1 MSARCTRHCSPL
13 SFSGNPWGLRNDSA
27 YLDISITT
35 AAGVTLSDNRRL
47 SWASA
52 ARNFHSSFGTPSGT
66 VTISTADDSIRQVAD
81 RTVTVTASLP
91 YSSTFRAT
99 NPRPSYW
106 YYWASQPTVASAT
119 LTVRDD
125 DSAGLAVS
133 KTKVQTGEDGTKEEF
148 TVRLSSRPTA
158 AVTVTISSND
168 MGEAT
173 VSPETLKFGPA
184 ADSGNNVFAWNAPQT
199 VTVTGVDD
207 AAADHDQ
214 GYTIT
219 VAAASSGTGGDP
231 LYNDN
236 NKVPNVTLSGLNLD
250 DDSPRVSLALTAPS
264 INESGDGN
272 STTVRAKLDT
282 TSAAVTTITLTTPA
296 GTTLSGTTLTI
307 DAGEFDSVNADVA
320 AHRQVT
326 ITATDNTTD
335 APDLVTTVSGSAT
348 NTSSL
353 GVSGPVD
360 VLLTIV
366 DDDAAPTVGIDSPS
380 VTEGNTGEADLDFT
394 VSLSA
399 ASGKQVTVNY
409 AVDGADAGTATS
421 GADYE
426 ALTAGTLT
434 FAPGETS
441 KTVTVKVTGD
451 TADEAD
457 ETVRVTLSDP
467 VNATL
472 DVTKTTG
479 VGTITDDDAAPTVGI
494 DSPSVSE
501 GNSGA
506 ADLDFTVSLS
516 AASGRQVT
524 VKYALDSTDAGTATS
539 GTDYTAVT
547 ETTLTFAA
555 GDTSKTVTVSVTG
568 DVVDE
573 PNETVKLTLSGPT
586 NATLDATKT
595 TGTGTITDDDAAPGV
610 ALSVAATNSTIA
622 ESGMG
627 NSTAVSASMTGG
639 TTSSVV
645 TTVTVATR
653 PGHYTAPSGAN
664 TITIAAGAS
673 SGDGTV
679 TITAV
684 DNDIDAADL
693 STMVT
698 GSVVNTRGLASGASA
713 SANLTITDDDDA
725 GLTVSETSV
734 STSEASGAARTDDFT
749 VRLASEPTATVTV
762 TITSSKTAEAR
773 VSPGTLRFAA
783 VADTTTDPSNPVYKW
798 DDPRT
803 VTVTGVDDTTPETT
817 QSYTITV
824 AAASAQ
830 SGGDALYNSDT
841 DVPNVTVSGTNAD
854 NDALTVTLS
863 LSPASIAENGG
874 TSQVS
879 ASLNATS
886 THATTVTVMS
896 KSGVYTAPSSA
907 NTITID
913 AGGTTSDDRVTI
925 TAVDNDIDAAD
936 LSTTVSATADNAPA
950 ALQVPNPA
958 DVSLT
963 ITDDDD
969 AGLTVSKTSVSTGE
983 DGTTDDFTVQLA
995 SEPTA
1000 TVTVSIASSDMNEA
1014 TVSPSSILFAAAA
1027 DSSDANNPVYKWNDP
1042 QTVTVTGVDDS
1053 STGANPGYTI
1063 TVSAASAQMG
1073 GDALYNSDSDVP
1085 AVEVSGTNANDE
1097 APAVTL
1103 SLSRNE
1109 IEESAGAQASE
1120 RRATV
1125 TARLGAAASEVTRI
1139 TVSAAAAANA
1149 AADDFALSANRVL
1162 TIAAGDTTS
1171 SGTAVTIT
1179 AVDDRVDSLVETEI
1193 IQLEGGRTRI
1203 GPAITAKLV
1212 TVSGLV
1218 TGGDGAAAPTAVTL
1232 RIKEDDLRG
1241 LVFTPALP
1249 AAMTN
1254 PVCRRRGNCPVPI
1267 YRTVN
1272 ESGNGNTATFQVK
1285 LATQPT
1291 VAVAVAVSSQ
1301 DEGEGRVSKSGDA
1314 APARTT
1320 TLRFTTGNWNTNQT
1334 VTLTGVDDDAVDGD
1348 QDYQLLLNPNA
1359 AATDAYSLAPRV
1371 RAQMRTT
1378 DTDAAGLTVSETSV
1392 STTEASGAGRTDD
1405 FTVRLDTIPSA
1416 TVTVDVASSDTD
1428 EAAVSPA
1435 SIKFGATA
1443 DPDNSIFAWD
1453 DPQTVTVTGADDD
1466 VDDGSRT
1473 YSVTLD
1479 LSSADTNYDGLDTV
1493 SVSGT
1498 NTDDDTAGLTAS
1510 KTAVSTTEASG
1521 AGRSETF
1528 TVELDTEPTATVT
1541 VAVGVTGGD
1550 TDEATVSPTSI
1561 SFGATANTGANP
1573 PVYKWD
1579 DARTVTVTGADDD
1592 VDDGDR
1598 TYTVTLNPD
1607 SAAGMS
1613 GDANYRDSVATASVT
1628 GSNVDDDTA
1637 GLTLSK
1643 TAVATGED
1651 GTTDSFTVA
1660 LATEPTATVTVT
1672 IMSSDTNE
1680 ATVSPGTLRFAA
1692 AADASD
1698 ANNPVY
1704 KWDDARTVTVTGVD
1718 DSVDEDDK
1726 TYTITVNPDSAAGQ
1740 SGDAKYRDDV
1750 ATASVPG
1757 TNADDDDEP
1766 TVGIDSP
1773 SVPEGNSG
1781 ETDLT
1786 FTVSLSAASGKR
1798 VTVNY
1803 ALDSIDDGTATAGA
1817 DYAAL
1822 AAGMLT
1828 FAAGETRK
1836 TVPVRVRGDTA
1847 EESDETVRL
1856 TLSGPVNATL
1866 DVTKTTGVGTIRDD
1880 DGMGLTVSKTAVS
1893 TSEPAETDGFTV
1905 RLATAPSAT
1914 VTVSVSVAGGDTDEA
1929 AVSPSSI
1936 RFGARA
1942 MPGASPPVY
1951 KWDDPRTVTVTG
1963 RDDDVDDGDR
1973 SYAIALS
1980 SSSSDAGYDNLLK
1993 TVSGTNAD
2001 DDTAGLTTSKSMVL
2015 TGEDASTDTFTV
2027 RLATEPTAAVTVAV
2041 AIGGTDPD
2049 EATANPGTLTFSTMN
2064 WDTPQTVTVTGA
2076 DDADADGE
2084 RPYTVT
2090 LTAAST
2096 DAGYSGLSASVS
2108 GRNGDNEGAALWV
2121 SRTVVTTSEP
2131 SGTDDFTVRLAT
2143 APSAAVTVSVSVTG
2157 GDTDEAAV
2165 SPASITF
2172 GATAMPSASPPVVLW
2187 SAAQTVTV
2195 TGADDS
2201 VDDDDRSYTITVSS
2215 SSSDTNYNS
2224 LSHTVSGTNT
2234 DDEAA
2239 PTVTLSLSRGEI
2251 KEAAGAQAS
2260 ERRATVTARLSHA
2273 TREATTLTVSAA
2285 AGANAAADDF
2295 ALSANKT
2302 LTIDAGDTTSTGTAV
2317 TITAVDDRVDSLV
2330 ATDGQGNAITA
2341 KLVAVSAAVSGG
2353 NGAAAPSPA
2362 TLRIA
2367 EDDLRG
2373 LVFTPALPRASR
2385 RCARLRP
2392 PPGCPSLIYR
2402 TVDESGAGSTATFQ
2416 VKLATQPTSAV
2427 TVAVSSADE
2436 GEGLVSQSGDA
2447 APARTTTLRFTT
2459 GNWNTNQTVT
2469 LTGVDDSEVDDNQDY
2484 LVRLNPNAAATD
2496 AYSLA
2501 PRAQALMRTTDTNTA
2516 GLTVSETSVS
2526 TSEASGTART
2536 DDFTVRL
2543 DTIPSATVT
2552 VDVASS
2558 AADEAGVSPASIK
2571 FGAAADPD
2579 NSIFAWNDPQT
2590 VTVTGADDDVQD
2602 GSQAYSVTLD
2612 PSSSDTNYDGLDTVS
2627 VSGTNADDDDAALTV
2642 SETSVS
2648 TGEDGTTDDF
2658 TVRLATEPTG
2668 TVTVTV
2674 TSSKTTEATV
2684 SPGTLRF
2691 AVAADTATDP
2701 ANPVYKWDDPRMVT
2715 VTGVDDANPEA
2726 AQSYTITVAA
2736 TSPGGGGDAIYHS
2749 NTEVPDVTVSGTN
2762 ADNDAPT
2769 VTLALGSA
2777 TINES
2782 GAGNSTAV
2790 SASLSTTST
2799 HATTVRVEVSAT
2811 GGYAVASPD
2820 TITIPAGQTAGDRT
2834 VTVTAEDND
2843 VDAPDLSTTVTA
2855 EATNTSAL
2863 GVSGPAAVALTI
2875 TDDDAAPTASL
2886 SLSDASIAEN
2896 GGTSQVSATLN
2907 RASSEDT
2914 TVTVTAVSGHYT
2926 VPSTLA
2932 NRQITIDAGDTTSN
2946 DRVTITAAN
2955 NMRDEANRQARVA
2968 ATAVNSQGLSNTP
2981 CTTATPPVCT
2991 VTGPQLTLEDDD
3003 TGPSVTLSV
3012 GSATIAE
3019 SGAGNTTTVS
3029 AALTGGTSDADTTV
3043 TIANAAGAYTAPS
3056 SANTITIAA
3065 GATNGSGTVT
3075 ITAVDDTRDEPGTTT
3090 VTGSARNTR
3099 SAAAGAAV
3107 PVTGASL
3114 TVTDDDDPPVATLTA
3129 APASIAESGTGNTAQ
3144 VAATLTGTSSAATV
3158 VTVTDAGGGYTVP
3171 ATANTIT
3178 IAADQTSS
3186 SDRVTVTAADNS
3198 VDAADLATTVTGTA
3212 ANAQATADGTTVTVT
3227 AGSLTITDDDTA
3239 ALTLSKTSVT
3249 TSEDGAPA
3257 SPGDPDGRDTFTVRL
3272 ATEPTAA
3279 VTVALSSSDTDE
3291 ATVSPASLTFT
3302 PSTPATLW
3310 SAPQTVTVT
3319 GVDDTPPDQD
3329 GLKTY
3334 TITLNPDSHATTGD
3348 ANYRG
3353 LASVIVNGRNRDNE
3367 APTVT
3372 LSLSPETISENGGAA
3387 TLTAG
3392 LDGPVPE
3399 ATTVTVSAAPGA
3411 GAAAGDFRLS
3421 GTTLTIPANA
3431 TASENALTISAVDN
3445 RVDAPDKTV
3454 TLSATVSGG
3463 QGAAAPDPRRLTITD
3478 DEAAPAVTLAAA
3490 SAAIWEDGGT
3500 TTVSARLSHASSAET
3515 RVTVRGVA
3523 ELYEV
3528 VGPEVIVIPA
3538 GALTG
3543 STTVT
3548 IRALDNTERAA
3559 ADRVAVIA
3567 GAARNTHSERDGGT
3581 TTVAAARVTVWDD
3594 ETASVSLLLEPER
3607 VAEGAVARVSA
3618 RLTRPARAA
3627 VTLTVSAA
3635 AGTNATAASFALG
3648 PERTLTVPAGATASA
3663 GAVEIA
3669 AVDDEVDAPDRA
3681 VTITAAVASSVRAR
3695 TPEPVTLSIEDDD
3708 EAPQAMLILT
3718 PATIDESGE
3727 TNAATVSA
3735 TLSHPSSAAT
3745 TIAVSAAGTGF
3756 RQQGTTLTIP
3766 ALGTASAAS
3775 VTLTA
3780 VDDETHNEDREVT
3793 VSGRAENAQGVEQPA
3808 AVVLMIRDDD
3818 GTEEVTAALLPEA
3831 ARAMADSRAAA
3842 VRQRL
3847 ERAGSGAA
3855 SASELPALT
3864 GLLERHGPSAQ
3875 EEGLEWKK
3883 SLLPQASFALPLDAE
3898 GGGGG
3903 LTLWGGGDY
3912 RDLDG
3917 EAGGVKW
3924 DGEAAS
3930 AHLGADR
3937 LLANGLRLGLAASWS
3952 EARFDYEHRNRKGEW
3967 DLEMTSAQPYLGWTT
3982 PGGVALWASA
3992 GYGSGELEI
4001 APENGRRQTSDADMR
4016 MAAAGARGPLYA
4028 ADGLEVS
4035 LRGEA
4040 LYAKF
4045 EVDGNGAGIAAHDS
4059 DVSRLRLAVEAR
4071 RERALESGAAV
4082 SPWLELG
4089 ARHDGG
4095 DGATGAG
4102 AELGAGVD
4110 YASGR
4115 LELSLGARALAAHSD
4130 YDEWGADLALA
4141 YAPGADGRG
4150 LAFRL
4155 APSWGATD
4163 SGAAELWAS
4172 GAPGLH
4178 EAAPEPELGGRLEA
4192 ELGYGLKSP
4201 LGRGLL
4207 TLTAGGEWGEG
4218 ADAVCRLSGI
4228 AALDASASLGLEL
4241 ELRRPPSGGT
4251 ERSLMLTGEL
4261 RF

>member
-1 MSARCTRHCSPL
+1 MRCVPQRFETFTTQRDQ
-13 SFSGNPWGLRNDSA
+13 FRQTYDSA
-27 YLDISITT
+27 VAEIAISTVT
-35 AAGVTLSDNRRL
+35 GVSLSANTKLNYETFLQGTGTD
-47 SWASA
+47 
-52 ARNFHSSFGTPSGT
+52 FGTASGT
-66 VTISTADDSIRQVAD
+66 VTVMTTDDNTEQGAD
-81 RTVTVTASLP
+81 RTVTVSASFPFSFSYRSSFPP
-91 YSSTFRAT
+91 YSYWRVGWNTQPAT
-99 NPRPSYW
+99 
-106 YYWASQPTVASAT
+106 ATAT
-119 LTVRDD
+119 LTIRDN
-125 DSAGLAVS
+125 DSPGLQVS
-133 KTKVQTGEDGTKEEF
+133 KTAVATSEAATTDTF
-148 TVRLSSRPTA
+148 TVQLQKAPTA
-158 AVTVTISSND
+158 AVTVAVASND
-168 MGEAT
+168 IGEAT
-173 VSPETLKFGPA
+173 VSPMNLSFTTV
-184 ADSGNNVFAWNAPQT
+184 NYNTPQT

-207 AAADHDQ
+207 
-214 GYTIT
+214 
-219 VAAASSGTGGDP
+219 SM
-231 LYNDN
+231 
-236 NKVPNVTLSGLNLD
+236 
-250 DDSPRVSLALTAPS
+250 
-264 INESGDGN
+264 GDGDEPY
-272 STTVRAKLDT
+272 S
-282 TSAAVTTITLTTPA
+282 ITLTSSSTDTSYNNLTA
-296 GTTLSGTTLTI
+296 TVSGTNTDNDAPAVSLSLSASSISENGGMSIVSASLTRTSTAATTVTVTPKLRI
-307 DAGEFDSVNADVA
+307 YTVGSPDAITIPVGQTSGSGT
-320 AHRQVT
+320 VT
-326 ITATDNTTD
+326 ITAVNNTTD
-335 APDLVTTVSGSAT
+335 APDLSTTVTAT
-348 NTSSL
+348 ARNTSAL
-353 GVSGPVD
+353 GVTGP
-360 VLLTIV
+360 
-366 DDDAAPTVGIDSPS
+366 AA
-380 VTEGNTGEADLDFT
+380 
-394 VSLSA
+394 VSL
-399 ASGKQVTVNY
+399 
-409 AVDGADAGTATS
+409 
-421 GADYE
+421 
-426 ALTAGTLT
+426 
-434 FAPGETS
+434 
-441 KTVTVKVTGD
+441 
-451 TADEAD
+451 
-457 ETVRVTLSDP
+457 
-467 VNATL
+467 
-472 DVTKTTG
+472 
-479 VGTITDDDAAPTVGI
+479 TITDDDAAPTASLSLSDASISENGATTEVSARLSHPSSADTTVVVSAVPGLYTVESDATIVIAAGATTDDETVTITTANNTVDEANRTVTVTGRASNTQGI
-494 DSPSVSE
+494 ASQTVT
-501 GNSGA
+501 GA
-506 ADLDFTVSLS
+506 TLTLEDDDDPPTVSLTLDDSSIAEDGGTAEVS
-516 AASGRQVT
+516 ATLSHASDTATVVT
-524 VKYALDSTDAGTATS
+524 VTEVDGHYEVPSVLADRRITIAAGETTDS
-539 GTDYTAVT
+539 GTVTITAEDNT
-547 ETTLTFAA
+547 R
-555 GDTSKTVTVSVTG
+555 
-568 DVVDE
+568 DE
-573 PNETVKLTLSGPT
+573 PNRSAAITGMATNGRGVGAVSGATLTLE
-586 NATLDATKT
+586 
-595 TGTGTITDDDAAPGV
+595 DDDAAPGV
-610 ALSVAATNSTIA
+610 ALSVSPGSISEDGGTAT
-622 ESGMG
+622 
-627 NSTAVSASMTGG
+627 VSASLTGG
-639 TTSSVV
+639 TTSSAV
-645 TTVTVATR
+645 TTVTVTVSATE
-653 PGHYTAPSGAN
+653 GYTVPSGAN
-664 TITIAAGAS
+664 TITIAAGSS
-673 SGDGTV
+673 SGSGTV
-679 TITAV
+679 TITAE
-684 DNDIDAADL
+684 DNDVDAADL
-693 STMVT
+693 MTTVT
-698 GSVVNTRGLASGASA
+698 GMASNSQGLASTTATVAS
-713 SANLTITDDDDA
+713 LTVTDDDDA
-725 GLTVSETSV
+725 ALTVSKTTV
-734 STSEASGAARTDDFT
+734 STSEDGAPAMEGDPDGRDTFT
-749 VRLASEPTATVTV
+749 VRLATAPTATVTV
-762 TITSSKTAEAR
+762 TITSSKTTEAR
-773 VSPGTLRFAA
+773 VSPASIRFGA
-783 VADTTTDPSNPVYKW
+783 VAMPSANPPVYKW
-798 DDPRT
+798 DDART
-803 VTVTGVDDTTPETT
+803 VTVTGVDDANPEAS

-824 AAASAQ
+824 AATSPG
-830 SGGDALYNSDT
+830 SGGDAIYHSNTEVQD
-841 DVPNVTVSGTNAD
+841 VTVSGTNAD
-854 NDALTVTLS
+854 NDAPTVS
-863 LSPASIAENGG
+863 LALGSTTINESGMGNS
-874 TSQVS
+874 TTVS
-879 ASLNATS
+879 ASLSTTS
-886 THATTVTVMS
+886 TAATTVRVTVS
-896 KSGVYTAPSSA
+896 ETGGYTVGSSG
-907 NTITID
+907 TITIPVGQT
-913 AGGTTSDDRVTI
+913 AGDRMVTI
-925 TAVDNDIDAAD
+925 TAADNDVDAAD
-936 LSTTVSATADNAPA
+936 LSTTVTAEATNTSALGVSGPA
-950 ALQVPNPA
+950 A
-958 DVSLT
+958 VSLT
-963 ITDDDD
+963 ITDDD
-969 AGLTVSKTSVSTGE
+969 
-983 DGTTDDFTVQLA
+983 
-995 SEPTA
+995 
-1000 TVTVSIASSDMNEA
+1000 
-1014 TVSPSSILFAAAA
+1014 
-1027 DSSDANNPVYKWNDP
+1027 
-1042 QTVTVTGVDDS
+1042 
-1053 STGANPGYTI
+1053 
-1063 TVSAASAQMG
+1063 
-1073 GDALYNSDSDVP
+1073 
-1085 AVEVSGTNANDE
+1085 
-1097 APAVTL
+1097 
-1103 SLSRNE
+1103 
-1109 IEESAGAQASE
+1109 
-1120 RRATV
+1120 
-1125 TARLGAAASEVTRI
+1125 
-1139 TVSAAAAANA
+1139 
-1149 AADDFALSANRVL
+1149 
-1162 TIAAGDTTS
+1162 
-1171 SGTAVTIT
+1171 
-1179 AVDDRVDSLVETEI
+1179 
-1193 IQLEGGRTRI
+1193 
-1203 GPAITAKLV
+1203 
-1212 TVSGLV
+1212 
-1218 TGGDGAAAPTAVTL
+1218 
-1232 RIKEDDLRG
+1232 
-1241 LVFTPALP
+1241 
-1249 AAMTN
+1249 
-1254 PVCRRRGNCPVPI
+1254 
-1267 YRTVN
+1267 
-1272 ESGNGNTATFQVK
+1272 
-1285 LATQPT
+1285 
-1291 VAVAVAVSSQ
+1291 
-1301 DEGEGRVSKSGDA
+1301 
-1314 APARTT
+1314 
-1320 TLRFTTGNWNTNQT
+1320 
-1334 VTLTGVDDDAVDGD
+1334 
-1348 QDYQLLLNPNA
+1348 
-1359 AATDAYSLAPRV
+1359 
-1371 RAQMRTT
+1371 
-1378 DTDAAGLTVSETSV
+1378 
-1392 STTEASGAGRTDD
+1392 
-1405 FTVRLDTIPSA
+1405 
-1416 TVTVDVASSDTD
+1416 
-1428 EAAVSPA
+1428 
-1435 SIKFGATA
+1435 
-1443 DPDNSIFAWD
+1443 
-1453 DPQTVTVTGADDD
+1453 
-1466 VDDGSRT
+1466 
-1473 YSVTLD
+1473 
-1479 LSSADTNYDGLDTV
+1479 
-1493 SVSGT
+1493 
-1498 NTDDDTAGLTAS
+1498 TAGLSAS

-1550 TDEATVSPTSI
+1550 TDEASASPTSI

-1613 GDANYRDSVATASVT
+1613 GDANYRDSVATAEVSGT
-1628 GSNVDDDTA
+1628 NADDDTA

-1643 TAVATGED
+1643 NSVATGED

-1660 LATEPTATVTVT
+1660 LATEPTAQVTVT
-1672 IMSSDTNE
+1672 IASSDTNE
-1680 ATVSPGTLRFAA
+1680 ATVSPGTLTFAA
-1692 AADASD
+1692 AADTSD
-1698 ANNPVY
+1698 SNNPVY
-1704 KWDDARTVTVTGVD
+1704 KWNDARTVTVTGVD

-1726 TYTITVNPDSAAGQ
+1726 TYTITVNPDSAAGM

-1786 FTVSLSAASGKR
+1786 FTVSLSAASGKQ
-1798 VTVNY
+1798 VTVDY
-1803 ALDSIDDGTATAGA
+1803 AVDGTDGGTATAGA

-1822 AAGMLT
+1822 AAGTLT

-1866 DVTKTTGVGTIRDD
+1866 DPAKTTGTGTIRDD
-1880 DGMGLTVSKTAVS
+1880 DGMELTVSKTAVS
-1893 TSEPAETDGFTV
+1893 TSEPAETDDFTV
-1905 RLATAPSAT
+1905 RLAAAPSAT

-1973 SYAIALS
+1973 SYAITLS
-1980 SSSSDAGYDNLLK
+1980 SSSSDAGYNNLLK

-2015 TGEDASTDTFTV
+2015 TGEDGSTDTFTV

-2121 SRTVVTTSEP
+2121 SRTAVTTSEP

-2165 SPASITF
+2165 SLASITF
-2172 GATAMPSASPPVVLW
+2172 GATAMPGASPPVVLW

-2295 ALSANKT
+2295 TLSGTT
-2302 LTIDAGDTTSTGTAV
+2302 LTIDAGETSSADADTAAHRQV

-2341 KLVAVSAAVSGG
+2341 KLVTVSGSVSGG
-2353 NGAAAPSPA
+2353 NGAAAPRSA

-2367 EDDLRG
+2367 EDDFRG

-2402 TVDESGAGSTATFQ
+2402 TVDESGNGNTATFQ
-2416 VKLATQPTSAV
+2416 VKLATQPTSPV
-2427 TVAVSSADE
+2427 SVAVSSADE

-2469 LTGVDDSEVDDNQDY
+2469 LTGVDDRAVDDNQDY

-2558 AADEAGVSPASIK
+2558 AADEAGVSPSSIK
-2571 FGAAADPD
+2571 FGAAADAD

-2590 VTVTGADDDVQD
+2590 VTVTGADDDAQD
-2602 GSQAYSVTLD
+2602 GSQTYSVTLD

-2627 VSGTNADDDDAALTV
+2627 VSGTNADDDDAALTVSKTSVSTGEDGTTDDFTVRLATEPTGTVTVTVTSSKTTEATVSPGTLTFAAAADTSDSNNPVYKWDDPRMVTVTGVDDANPEAAQSYTITVAATSPGSGGDAIYHSNTEVPDVTVSGTNADNDAPTVTLALSATSISEDGGTSQVSASLSRMSTHDTTVTVTSKPGVYTAPSSANTITIDAGETTSMDRVTITAVDNDVDAADLSTTVSATADNAPAALRVSNPADVSLTITDDDTAGLTASKSSVSTTEASGAGRSETFTVELDTEPTATVTVAVGVTGGDTDEATVSPTSITFAAAADSSDSNNPVYKWDDARTVTVTGADDDVDDGDRTYTVTLNPDSAAGMSGDANYRDSVATAEVSGTNADDDDAALTV

-2691 AVAADTATDP
+2691 AAAADTATDP

-2736 TSPGGGGDAIYHS
+2736 TSPGSGGDAIYHS

-2769 VTLALGSA
+2769 VTLTLGSA

-2782 GAGNSTAV
+2782 GAGNSTTV

-2799 HATTVRVEVSAT
+2799 HATTVRVEVSST
-2811 GGYAVASPD
+2811 GGYAVGSQD
-2820 TITIPAGQTAGDRT
+2820 TITIPAGQTAGNRT

-2875 TDDDAAPTASL
+2875 ADDDAAPTASL

-2896 GGTSQVSATLN
+2896 GGTAEVSATLN

-2926 VPSTLA
+2926 VPSTPA
-2932 NRQITIDAGDTTSN
+2932 NRQITIAAGSTTSS

-3012 GSATIAE
+3012 ASATIAE

-3043 TIANAAGAYTAPS
+3043 TIADVAGAYTAPS

-3090 VTGSARNTR
+3090 VTGSATNTR

-3114 TVTDDDDPPVATLTA
+3114 TVTDDDDPPVVTLTA

-3272 ATEPTAA
+3272 ATQPTAA
-3279 VTVALSSSDTDE
+3279 VTVVLSSSDTDE

-3399 ATTVTVSAAPGA
+3399 ATTVTVAAAPGA

-3421 GTTLTIPANA
+3421 GTTLRIPANA
-3431 TASENALTISAVDN
+3431 TASENALTITAVDN

-3454 TLSATVSGG
+3454 ALSATVSGG
-3463 QGAAAPDPRRLTITD
+3463 QGAAAPDPRTLTITD
-3478 DEAAPAVTLAAA
+3478 DEAAPTVTLTAA

-3500 TTVSARLSHASSAET
+3500 TTVSARLSHASAAAT
-3515 RVTVRGVA
+3515 TVTVRGVA

-3528 VGPEVIVIPA
+3528 VGRATILIPA

-3548 IRALDNTERAA
+3548 IRALDNAERAA

-3567 GAARNTHSERDGGT
+3567 GMASNTHSELGGGT

-3663 GAVEIA
+3663 GVVEIA

-3708 EAPQAMLILT
+3708 EAPQAALVLR
-3718 PATIDESGE
+3718 PAAIDESGE

-3793 VSGRAENAQGVEQPA
+3793 VSGRAENAQGIEQPA
-3808 AVVLMIRDDD
+3808 AVVLTIRDDD

-3847 ERAGSGAA
+3847 ERADAAGASG
-3855 SASELPALT
+3855 LPTLT

-3930 AHLGADR
+3930 AHVGADR

-4130 YDEWGADLALA
+4130 YDEWGADLSLA

-4172 GAPGLH
+4172 GAPGLN
-4178 EAAPEPELGGRLEA
+4178 EAATEPELGGRLEA

-4207 TLTAGGEWGEG
+4207 TLTAGGEWGED
-4218 ADAVCRLSGI
+4218 ADAVCRLSGV

-4251 ERSLMLTGEL
+4251 ERSLMLTAEL

>member
-1 MSARCTRHCSPL
+1 MRCVPQRFETFTTQRDQ
-13 SFSGNPWGLRNDSA
+13 FRQTYDSA
-27 YLDISITT
+27 VAEIAISTVT
-35 AAGVTLSDNRRL
+35 GVSLSANTKLNYETFLQGTGTD
-47 SWASA
+47 
-52 ARNFHSSFGTPSGT
+52 FGTASGT
-66 VTISTADDSIRQVAD
+66 VTVMTTDDNTEQGAD
-81 RTVTVTASLP
+81 RTVTVSASFPFSFSYRSSFPP
-91 YSSTFRAT
+91 YSYWRVGWNTQPAT
-99 NPRPSYW
+99 
-106 YYWASQPTVASAT
+106 ATAT
-119 LTVRDD
+119 LTIRDN
-125 DSAGLAVS
+125 DSPGLQVS
-133 KTKVQTGEDGTKEEF
+133 KTAVATSEAATTDTF
-148 TVRLSSRPTA
+148 TVQLQKAPTA
-158 AVTVTISSND
+158 AVTVAVASND
-168 MGEAT
+168 IGEAT
-173 VSPETLKFGPA
+173 VSPMNLSFTTV
-184 ADSGNNVFAWNAPQT
+184 NYNTPQT

-207 AAADHDQ
+207 
-214 GYTIT
+214 
-219 VAAASSGTGGDP
+219 SM
-231 LYNDN
+231 
-236 NKVPNVTLSGLNLD
+236 
-250 DDSPRVSLALTAPS
+250 
-264 INESGDGN
+264 GDGDEPY
-272 STTVRAKLDT
+272 S
-282 TSAAVTTITLTTPA
+282 ITLTSSSTDTSYNNLTA
-296 GTTLSGTTLTI
+296 TVSGTNTDNDAPAVSLSLSASSISENGGMSIVSASLTRTSTAATTVTVTPKLRI
-307 DAGEFDSVNADVA
+307 YTVGSPDAITIPVGQTSGSGT
-320 AHRQVT
+320 VT
-326 ITATDNTTD
+326 ITAVNNTTD
-335 APDLVTTVSGSAT
+335 APDLSTTVTAT
-348 NTSSL
+348 ARNTSAL
-353 GVSGPVD
+353 GVTGP
-360 VLLTIV
+360 
-366 DDDAAPTVGIDSPS
+366 AA
-380 VTEGNTGEADLDFT
+380 
-394 VSLSA
+394 VSL
-399 ASGKQVTVNY
+399 
-409 AVDGADAGTATS
+409 
-421 GADYE
+421 
-426 ALTAGTLT
+426 
-434 FAPGETS
+434 
-441 KTVTVKVTGD
+441 
-451 TADEAD
+451 
-457 ETVRVTLSDP
+457 
-467 VNATL
+467 
-472 DVTKTTG
+472 
-479 VGTITDDDAAPTVGI
+479 TITDDDAAPTASLSLSDASISENGATTEVSARLSHPSSADTTVVVSAVPGLYTVESDATIVIAAGATTDDETVTITTANNTVDEANRTVTVTGRASNTQGI
-494 DSPSVSE
+494 ASQTVT
-501 GNSGA
+501 GA
-506 ADLDFTVSLS
+506 TLTLEDDDDPPTVSLTLDDSSIAEDGGTAEVS
-516 AASGRQVT
+516 ATLSHASDTATVVT
-524 VKYALDSTDAGTATS
+524 VTEVDGHYEVPSVLADRRITIAAGETTDS
-539 GTDYTAVT
+539 GTVTITAEDNT
-547 ETTLTFAA
+547 R
-555 GDTSKTVTVSVTG
+555 
-568 DVVDE
+568 DE
-573 PNETVKLTLSGPT
+573 PNRSAAITGMATNGRGVGAVSGATLTLE
-586 NATLDATKT
+586 
-595 TGTGTITDDDAAPGV
+595 DDDAAPGV
-610 ALSVAATNSTIA
+610 ALSVSPGSISEDGGTAT
-622 ESGMG
+622 
-627 NSTAVSASMTGG
+627 VSASLTGG
-639 TTSSVV
+639 TTSSAV
-645 TTVTVATR
+645 TTVTVSVSATE
-653 PGHYTAPSGAN
+653 GYTVPSGAN
-664 TITIAAGAS
+664 TITIAAGSS
-673 SGDGTV
+673 SGSGTV
-679 TITAV
+679 TITAE
-684 DNDIDAADL
+684 DNDVDAADL
-693 STMVT
+693 MTTVT
-698 GSVVNTRGLASGASA
+698 GMASNSQGLASTTATVAS
-713 SANLTITDDDDA
+713 LTVTDDDDA
-725 GLTVSETSV
+725 ALTVSKTTV
-734 STSEASGAARTDDFT
+734 STSEDGAPAMEGDPDGRDTFT
-749 VRLASEPTATVTV
+749 VRLATAPTATVTV
-762 TITSSKTAEAR
+762 TITSSKTTEAR
-773 VSPGTLRFAA
+773 VSPASIRFGA
-783 VADTTTDPSNPVYKW
+783 VAMPSANPPVYKW
-798 DDPRT
+798 DDART
-803 VTVTGVDDTTPETT
+803 VTVTGVDDANPEAS

-824 AAASAQ
+824 AATSPG
-830 SGGDALYNSDT
+830 SGGDAIYHSNTEVQD
-841 DVPNVTVSGTNAD
+841 VTVSGTNAD
-854 NDALTVTLS
+854 NDAPTVS
-863 LSPASIAENGG
+863 LALGSTTINESGMGNS
-874 TSQVS
+874 TTVS
-879 ASLNATS
+879 ASLSTTS
-886 THATTVTVMS
+886 TAATTVRVTVS
-896 KSGVYTAPSSA
+896 ETGGYTVGSSG
-907 NTITID
+907 TITIPVGQT
-913 AGGTTSDDRVTI
+913 AGDRMVTI
-925 TAVDNDIDAAD
+925 TAADNDVDAAD
-936 LSTTVSATADNAPA
+936 LSTTVTAEATNTSALGVSGPA
-950 ALQVPNPA
+950 AVA
-958 DVSLT
+958 LT
-963 ITDDDD
+963 I
-969 AGLTVSKTSVSTGE
+969 
-983 DGTTDDFTVQLA
+983 
-995 SEPTA
+995 
-1000 TVTVSIASSDMNEA
+1000 
-1014 TVSPSSILFAAAA
+1014 
-1027 DSSDANNPVYKWNDP
+1027 
-1042 QTVTVTGVDDS
+1042 
-1053 STGANPGYTI
+1053 
-1063 TVSAASAQMG
+1063 
-1073 GDALYNSDSDVP
+1073 
-1085 AVEVSGTNANDE
+1085 
-1097 APAVTL
+1097 
-1103 SLSRNE
+1103 
-1109 IEESAGAQASE
+1109 
-1120 RRATV
+1120 
-1125 TARLGAAASEVTRI
+1125 
-1139 TVSAAAAANA
+1139 
-1149 AADDFALSANRVL
+1149 
-1162 TIAAGDTTS
+1162 
-1171 SGTAVTIT
+1171 
-1179 AVDDRVDSLVETEI
+1179 
-1193 IQLEGGRTRI
+1193 
-1203 GPAITAKLV
+1203 
-1212 TVSGLV
+1212 
-1218 TGGDGAAAPTAVTL
+1218 
-1232 RIKEDDLRG
+1232 
-1241 LVFTPALP
+1241 
-1249 AAMTN
+1249 
-1254 PVCRRRGNCPVPI
+1254 
-1267 YRTVN
+1267 
-1272 ESGNGNTATFQVK
+1272 
-1285 LATQPT
+1285 
-1291 VAVAVAVSSQ
+1291 
-1301 DEGEGRVSKSGDA
+1301 
-1314 APARTT
+1314 
-1320 TLRFTTGNWNTNQT
+1320 
-1334 VTLTGVDDDAVDGD
+1334 
-1348 QDYQLLLNPNA
+1348 
-1359 AATDAYSLAPRV
+1359 
-1371 RAQMRTT
+1371 
-1378 DTDAAGLTVSETSV
+1378 
-1392 STTEASGAGRTDD
+1392 
-1405 FTVRLDTIPSA
+1405 
-1416 TVTVDVASSDTD
+1416 
-1428 EAAVSPA
+1428 
-1435 SIKFGATA
+1435 
-1443 DPDNSIFAWD
+1443 
-1453 DPQTVTVTGADDD
+1453 
-1466 VDDGSRT
+1466 
-1473 YSVTLD
+1473 
-1479 LSSADTNYDGLDTV
+1479 
-1493 SVSGT
+1493 
-1498 NTDDDTAGLTAS
+1498 TDDDTAGLTAS

-1550 TDEATVSPTSI
+1550 TDEASASPTSI
-1561 SFGATANTGANP
+1561 NFGATANTGANP

-1613 GDANYRDSVATASVT
+1613 GDANYRDSVATAEVSGT
-1628 GSNVDDDTA
+1628 NADDDTA

-1643 TAVATGED
+1643 NSVATGED

-1660 LATEPTATVTVT
+1660 LATEPTAQVTVT
-1672 IMSSDTNE
+1672 IMSSDTGE
-1680 ATVSPGTLRFAA
+1680 ATVSPGSIVFGATAMPSASPPVVAWDAA
-1692 AADASD
+1692 Q
-1698 ANNPVY
+1698 
-1704 KWDDARTVTVTGVD
+1704 TVTVTGVD

-1803 ALDSIDDGTATAGA
+1803 ALDSMDDGTATAGA

-1866 DVTKTTGVGTIRDD
+1866 DPAKTTGTGTIRDD
-1880 DGMGLTVSKTAVS
+1880 DGMELTVSKTAVS
-1893 TSEPAETDGFTV
+1893 TSEPAETDDFTV
-1905 RLATAPSAT
+1905 RLAAAPSAT

-1963 RDDDVDDGDR
+1963 EDDDVDDGDR
-1973 SYAIALS
+1973 SYAITLS
-1980 SSSSDAGYDNLLK
+1980 SSSSDAGYNNLLK

-2015 TGEDASTDTFTV
+2015 TGEDGSTDTFTV

-2084 RPYTVT
+2084 RPYAVT
-2090 LTAAST
+2090 LTAASS
-2096 DAGYSGLSASVS
+2096 DAGYSGRSASVS

-2121 SRTVVTTSEP
+2121 SRTAVTTSEP

-2172 GATAMPSASPPVVLW
+2172 GATAMPGASPPVVLW
-2187 SAAQTVTV
+2187 SAAQTVTA

-2295 ALSANKT
+2295 ALSGTT
-2302 LTIDAGDTTSTGTAV
+2302 LTIDAGETSSADADTAAHRQV
-2317 TITAVDDRVDSLV
+2317 TITAADDRVDSLV

-2469 LTGVDDSEVDDNQDY
+2469 LTGVDDRAVDDNQDY

-2516 GLTVSETSVS
+2516 GLTVSETAVS

-2552 VDVASS
+2552 VEVASS

-2571 FGAAADPD
+2571 FGAAADAD

-2590 VTVTGADDDVQD
+2590 VTVTGADDDAQD
-2602 GSQAYSVTLD
+2602 GSQTYSVTLD

-2642 SETSVS
+2642 SKTSVS
-2648 TGEDGTTDDF
+2648 TGEDGTTDDFTVRLATEPTATVTVTVTSSKTTEATVSPGTLRFAAAADTATDPANPVYKWDDPRMVTATGVDDANPEAAQSYTITVAATSPGSGGDAIYHSNTEVPDVTVSGTNADNDAPTVTLALSATSISEDGGTSQVSASLNRMSTHDTTVRVTVSSTGGYTVPSSANTITIDAGETTSMDRVTITAVDNDVDAPDLSTTVSATADNAPAALQVSNPADVSLTITDDDTAGLTASKTAVSTTEASGAGRSETFTVELDTEPTAAVTVAVGVTGGDTDEATVSPTSITFAAAADSSDSNNPVYKWDDARTVTVTGADDDVDDGDRTYTVTLNPDSAAGMSGDANYRDSVATAEVSGTNADDDTAGLTLSKTAVATGEDGATDSF

-2691 AVAADTATDP
+2691 AAAADTATDP
-2701 ANPVYKWDDPRMVT
+2701 ANPVYKWDDPRTVT
-2715 VTGVDDANPEA
+2715 ATGVDDANPEV

-2736 TSPGGGGDAIYHS
+2736 TSPGSGGDAIYHS

-2769 VTLALGSA
+2769 VTLTLGSA

-2782 GAGNSTAV
+2782 GAGNSTTV

-2799 HATTVRVEVSAT
+2799 HATTVRVEVSET
-2811 GGYAVASPD
+2811 GGYTVASQN

-2834 VTVTAEDND
+2834 VTVTAADND

-2875 TDDDAAPTASL
+2875 ADDDAAPTASL

-2914 TVTVTAVSGHYT
+2914 MVTVTAVSGHYT
-2926 VPSTLA
+2926 VEL
-2932 NRQITIDAGDTTSN
+2932 DAVIVIAAGATTDTET
-2946 DRVTITAAN
+2946 VTITAAN

-3012 GSATIAE
+3012 ASATINE

-3186 SDRVTVTAADNS
+3186 SDRVTVTAADNR

-3272 ATEPTAA
+3272 ATQPTAA
-3279 VTVALSSSDTDE
+3279 VTVALSSDTTTE

-3310 SAPQTVTVT
+3310 STPQTVTVT

-3348 ANYRG
+3348 ANYRA
-3353 LASVIVNGRNRDNE
+3353 LQDVTVNGRNRDNE

-3399 ATTVTVSAAPGA
+3399 ATTVTVAAAPGA

-3431 TASENALTISAVDN
+3431 TASENSVTITAVDN

-3454 TLSATVSGG
+3454 ALSATVSGG
-3463 QGAAAPDPRRLTITD
+3463 QGAAAPDPRTLTITD
-3478 DEAAPAVTLAAA
+3478 DEAAPAVTLTAA

-3559 ADRVAVIA
+3559 ADRTAVIA
-3567 GAARNTHSERDGGT
+3567 GAASNTHSERDGGT

-3594 ETASVSLLLEPER
+3594 ETASVSLLLEPAR

-3635 AGTNATAASFALG
+3635 PGEHATAASFALG
-3648 PERTLTVPAGATASA
+3648 PERTLTVPAGATAST

-3669 AVDDEVDAPDRA
+3669 ATDDAVDAPDRT
-3681 VTITAAVASSVRAR
+3681 VTVTAAVASSVRAR
-3695 TPEPVTLSIEDDD
+3695 TPEAVTLTIEDDD
-3708 EAPQAMLILT
+3708 EAPRAALVLR
-3718 PATIDESGE
+3718 PAAIDESGE

-3756 RQQGTTLTIP
+3756 VQRGTTLTIP
-3766 ALGTASAAS
+3766 ALGTASAAA

-3793 VSGRAENAQGVEQPA
+3793 VSGRAENAQGIEQPA
-3808 AVVLMIRDDD
+3808 AVVLTIRDDD

-3831 ARAMADSRAAA
+3831 ARALADSRAAA

-3875 EEGLEWKK
+3875 EDGLEWKK
-3883 SLLPQASFALPLDAE
+3883 SLLPQASFLLPLDDDDDGA
-3898 GGGGG
+3898 GGG
-3903 LTLWGGGDY
+3903 LAAWGGGDY

-3924 DGEAAS
+3924 DGGAAS
-3930 AHLGADR
+3930 AHLGLDR

-3952 EARFDYEHRNRKGEW
+3952 EAKFDYEHRARKGEW
-3967 DLEMTSAQPYLGWTT
+3967 TLEMTSAQPYLGWTAA
-3982 PGGVALWASA
+3982 GGVELWALA

-4001 APENGRRQTSDADMR
+4001 APENGRRQVADADMR
-4016 MAAAGARGPLYA
+4016 MAAAGASGPLHA
-4028 ADGLEVS
+4028 SDGLEVS

-4040 LYAKF
+4040 LYAQF
-4045 EVDGNGAGIAAHDS
+4045 AVDGNGAGIAAHDA
-4059 DVSRLRLAVEAR
+4059 DVSRLRLALEAR
-4071 RERALESGAAV
+4071 RERVLASGAVV
-4082 SPWLELG
+4082 SPRLELG

-4095 DGATGAG
+4095 DGETGAG
-4102 AELGAGVD
+4102 AELGAGLGYV
-4110 YASGR
+4110 SGR
-4115 LELSLGARALAAHSD
+4115 LSASLGARALVAHSS
-4130 YDEWGADLALA
+4130 YDEWGADLSLA

-4150 LAFRL
+4150 LTFRL
-4155 APSWGATD
+4155 APAWGAAG
-4163 SGAAELWAS
+4163 SGAAELWEQ
-4172 GAPGLH
+4172 GAPGLDG
-4178 EAAPEPELGGRLEA
+4178 AAAEPEPGGRMEA

-4201 LGRGLL
+4201 LSRGLL
-4207 TLTAGGEWGEG
+4207 TLAAGGEWGEDEG
-4218 ADAVCRLSGI
+4218 SACRLTGTV
-4228 AALDASASLGLEL
+4228 ALDATSTLGLEL
-4241 ELRRPPSGGT
+4241 ELRRPRSGAT